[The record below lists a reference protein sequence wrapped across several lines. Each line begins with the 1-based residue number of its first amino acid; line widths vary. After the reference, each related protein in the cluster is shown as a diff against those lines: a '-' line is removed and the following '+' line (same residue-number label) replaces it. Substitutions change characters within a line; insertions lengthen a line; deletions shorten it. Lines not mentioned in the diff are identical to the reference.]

1 MIYRKNSVSFFFLEL
16 LFLRLTFDYHAWP
29 FFFSFFSLFSRTLNP
44 FSLFWNNLLE
54 THLSEDSKAPLT
66 LSVEDLLQA
75 PRARAAIFTVNTDY
89 LGKTFVDLGP
99 ASHRVSPF

>member
-1 MIYRKNSVSFFFLEL
+1 MMI
-16 LFLRLTFDYHAWP
+16 RLTFDYHA
-29 FFFSFFSLFSRTLNP
+29 FFFFFPPTIISRTLNP

-54 THLSEDSKAPLT
+54 THLSEDSTAPLT

-75 PRARAAIFTVNTDY
+75 PRARATIFTVNTDY

-99 ASHRVSPF
+99 AS